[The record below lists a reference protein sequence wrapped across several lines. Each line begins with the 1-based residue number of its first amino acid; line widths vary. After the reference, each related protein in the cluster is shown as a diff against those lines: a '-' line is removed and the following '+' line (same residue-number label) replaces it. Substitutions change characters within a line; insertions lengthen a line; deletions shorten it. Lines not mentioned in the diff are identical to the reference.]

1 MEGRKIL
8 IVDDDA
14 INSKVLAQRLAK
26 RGYDV
31 STHDIG
37 AGTIEMVEL
46 SKFELVLLDIMLPDI
61 SGLEVLQQLR
71 AKFKKVELPV
81 IMVTAKDAPE
91 DVAGALQAGASDY
104 LSKPINMDVA
114 IARINTQLSI
124 VDLYRESML
133 RQQLESVNAM
143 IITYNHEINNP
154 LAIALGNISLG
165 MMRNDKAALEKAEAA
180 MKRIAEI
187 VKKINEVTKGK
198 IEMTAYTADTKMI
211 KIR

>member
-91 DVAGALQAGASDY
+91 DVRREERDPFLQRQGGAQERVRRPAGA
-104 LSKPINMDVA
+104 
-114 IARINTQLSI
+114 
-124 VDLYRESML
+124 E
-133 RQQLESVNAM
+133 
-143 IITYNHEINNP
+143 
-154 LAIALGNISLG
+154 
-165 MMRNDKAALEKAEAA
+165 
-180 MKRIAEI
+180 
-187 VKKINEVTKGK
+187 
-198 IEMTAYTADTKMI
+198 
-211 KIR
+211 